1 MVSVFNYRKKSFR
14 ERMILM
20 NNSFGLAA
28 PDMAMASFFR
38 GELSANPFPLF
49 AQMRER
55 GAVVP
60 ISLPIGGDSLQAWMV
75 TRMEEAVRIL
85 KDHEHFTVDSRVIG
99 ADNFFDRQ
107 RFVGVSDDN
116 SLLPTGISML
126 SVDEPGHRRL
136 RSLVSKAFTPR
147 YIESLRPRIQEI
159 ADELLDEVQEQGQ
172 MDLVESYAFPL
183 PINVISE
190 MLGVPKADRPQIH
203 IWSETIATGDRF
215 VEAGASEERLA
226 NLRAFKAYVMQL
238 VAEKR
243 KHPQNDLVS
252 QLIAIEEEGNQL
264 SEPELLSMITLL
276 IFAGHETTSNLIG
289 IGTLMLLDHPDQL
302 AKLKADLSLVS
313 STVEELL
320 RFNGPVIMPVPRFA
334 TEDIEL
340 AGQHIKKGDL
350 LITALI
356 SANRDEKQFTDPDE
370 LDIARTLNRHI
381 AFGQGIHVCLGA
393 PLARLEGNIAFTT
406 LFRRMPNLRLSVP
419 RESITWRISA
429 NLRGLTALP
438 VSF

>member
-1 MVSVFNYRKKSFR
+1 
-14 ERMILM
+14 
-20 NNSFGLAA
+20 
-28 PDMAMASFFR
+28 
-38 GELSANPFPLF
+38 
-49 AQMRER
+49 
-55 GAVVP
+55 
-60 ISLPIGGDSLQAWMV
+60 
-75 TRMEEAVRIL
+75 
-85 KDHEHFTVDSRVIG
+85 
-99 ADNFFDRQ
+99 
-107 RFVGVSDDN
+107 
-116 SLLPTGISML
+116 ML